1 MKTASQFAE
10 EISAIAADLSI
21 VPGEPVAEEIAD
33 WRGPL
38 QGIQVDL
45 RRMIQQDIDKF
56 MESAQKIVQRAEE
69 SGWSKLVIQNEVKRW
84 SGDVNRVYA
93 KFKNATQGFT
103 DLVKMMGIPTRRHST
118 KGKAPGKG
126 RGKMDWGSLSQP
138 QLKKEVKDQLN
149 RLSHGIH
156 SLADDGAYML
166 HQIDRIL
173 KYKAPK
179 DETIVE
185 EIGALFQDFV
195 DFRNAFGSK
204 VWGPYKGLMGRLD
217 SIKAPP
223 LKAQGQEYRKT
234 MRKRPM
240 KTMPPTPQ
248 FPASMVASRLPVDC
262 PELREAI
269 ARDEERARRAV
280 MGITSDEGQGLVE
293 SIERELLGEAGDDIV
308 FHKKYKGV
316 GEFRIRRAQKRTR
329 MLRPGGKVAE
339 VFVAEFKSGNR
350 WEPQPQDDD
359 TFEGAKK
366 AIKQL
371 VRAVVAGDR
380 GKGRGVLSA
389 ESIDREAY
397 LGEADE
403 LEQASLFEE
412 PMEEAE
418 ASKMK
423 AKGYKFKI
431 LLKDKPPL
439 YAKTE
444 KGAKEVQADYPGSKV
459 VANESGEIDDP
470 ELVESVE
477 DMDLLESFEDFDELL
492 YGEGEEPEPRPFDEA
507 GPEEELSERQKT
519 TTAAIGQEFYPG
531 TTKPVMTRQ
540 GAFKLSDKELQ
551 MFSKEGITPDKML
564 FSGQQKVFMDIP
576 RDKLPE
582 VIGAVDIPDA
592 QDELNRNPKGAIQ
605 KFMLNI
611 GKVSPK
617 AGKMLRAVPE
627 NAALYFYL
635 YAMRVSGR
643 DMANILLKR
652 YLTTH
657 QAFKPV
663 KREDVEEPEETSLE
677 EMSSIVKT
685 IYQQFGG
692 GRAMAM
698 IGGQVHDVDANT
710 LGIKWPNKKRSKGN
724 YVEIRYNAGKD
735 LYDMEFFNVSVQAK
749 KSVKK
754 YKDVGWE
761 QLADIFERQT
771 GWYVR
776 M

>member
-173 KYKAPK
+173 KYKVPK

-293 SIERELLGEAGDDIV
+293 SIERELLGEA
-308 FHKKYKGV
+308 
-316 GEFRIRRAQKRTR
+316 
-329 MLRPGGKVAE
+329 
-339 VFVAEFKSGNR
+339 
-350 WEPQPQDDD
+350 
-359 TFEGAKK
+359 
-366 AIKQL
+366 
-371 VRAVVAGDR
+371 
-380 GKGRGVLSA
+380 
-389 ESIDREAY
+389 
-397 LGEADE
+397 DE

-477 DMDLLESFEDFDELL
+477 GVDLLESFEDFDELL

>member
-293 SIERELLGEAGDDIV
+293 SIERELLGEA
-308 FHKKYKGV
+308 
-316 GEFRIRRAQKRTR
+316 
-329 MLRPGGKVAE
+329 
-339 VFVAEFKSGNR
+339 
-350 WEPQPQDDD
+350 
-359 TFEGAKK
+359 
-366 AIKQL
+366 
-371 VRAVVAGDR
+371 
-380 GKGRGVLSA
+380 
-389 ESIDREAY
+389 
-397 LGEADE
+397 DE

-477 DMDLLESFEDFDELL
+477 GVDLLESFEDFDELL